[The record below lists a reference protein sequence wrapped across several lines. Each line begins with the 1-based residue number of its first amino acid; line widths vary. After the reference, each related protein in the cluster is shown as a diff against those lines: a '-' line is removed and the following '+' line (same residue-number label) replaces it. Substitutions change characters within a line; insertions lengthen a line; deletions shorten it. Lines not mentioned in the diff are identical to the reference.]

1 MSFFS
6 NFFRAK
12 KETDFKELVK
22 NGAII
27 LDVRTPAE
35 FSTGHIIA
43 SLNIELQMLNSSLSI
58 LKAKNKPFVVV
69 CRSGS
74 RSGIAINILKNA
86 GIEAYNGGGWTA
98 LKSKIS

>member
-6 NFFRAK
+6 KFFRAK
-12 KETDFKELVK
+12 NETDFKALVK

-35 FSTGHIIA
+35 FSTGHIAA
-43 SLNIELQMLNSSLSI
+43 SLNIELQMLNSSLAI
-58 LKAKNKPFVVV
+58 LKAKHKPMIVV

-86 GIEAYNGGGWTA
+86 GIEAYNGGGWTS